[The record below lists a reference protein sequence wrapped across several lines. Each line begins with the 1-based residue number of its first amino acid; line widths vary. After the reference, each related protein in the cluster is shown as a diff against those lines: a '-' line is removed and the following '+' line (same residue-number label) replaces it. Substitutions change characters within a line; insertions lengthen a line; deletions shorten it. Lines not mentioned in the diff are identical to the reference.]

1 MFAIVT
7 IVTVALV
14 QAACLAVPATAAT
27 TTTQSTLALE
37 NTQWRLVSLVD
48 GLEVATEVGRDTPHV
63 LLSSS
68 QERMTGYGG
77 CNRFGGEYGL
87 DSPALTFGPLISTRM
102 VCSSGMETEQ
112 ALKQALSDTRSWRVV
127 EGRLAFLDSDGVVVA
142 LFEAQ

>member
-7 IVTVALV
+7 IVTAALV
-14 QAACLAVPATAAT
+14 QAACVAIPATAAA

-37 NTQWRLVSLVD
+37 NTQWRLVGLVD
-48 GLEVATEVGRDTPHV
+48 GLEVSTEVGRDTPHV

-77 CNRFGGEYGL
+77 CNRFGGVYGL

-127 EGRLAFLDSDGVVVA
+127 EGRLEFLDSDGVVVA